1 MSEPSRNGERV
12 IVQVIDSATK
22 YIKSCALVD
31 NCKSAETIAKW
42 FFTEWCLIYGFP
54 SRITCDQGGEFVNK
68 FNASLCAAMG
78 MALRATSPYHL
89 MSNGQAENPHRR
101 YVEML
106 RMCGNKEDWADWI
119 AQADWV
125 VNTHTPRMMRVSPF
139 FLTFGQHPLTVVGI
153 AAGLMESMSMLK
165 DHGEWYFGLMAA
177 RTGAA
182 MLEGRARGAPT
193 VEELELGRKQLLQV
207 GQLVLV
213 KLAAG
218 KLGERQ
224 QGPYRVVKVHDGVTT
239 ELVNVS
245 DPGDVL
251 TRNGAL
257 GALSRTDL
265 RGGAQPIV
273 VEAILAERGQAPHKD
288 YLLCWRGYSPE
299 HDLWVAQD
307 KVHAAQLVAA
317 WNKLPARVHR
327 AQSKAAT
334 EGTSAEV
341 KSAEGGATVSV
352 SGAELIQ
359 VERVVEA
366 RHTRSGASYL
376 VVPVGSTQQRWV
388 RESEVA
394 NPEALKA

>member
-1 MSEPSRNGERV
+1 MVS
-12 IVQVIDSATK
+12 QVAID
-22 YIKSCALVD
+22 
-31 NCKSAETIAKW
+31 
-42 FFTEWCLIYGFP
+42 G
-54 SRITCDQGGEFVNK
+54 
-68 FNASLCAAMG
+68 
-78 MALRATSPYHL
+78 
-89 MSNGQAENPHRR
+89 
-101 YVEML
+101 
-106 RMCGNKEDWADWI
+106 
-119 AQADWV
+119 
-125 VNTHTPRMMRVSPF
+125 
-139 FLTFGQHPLTVVGI
+139 
-153 AAGLMESMSMLK
+153 
-165 DHGEWYFGLMAA
+165 
-177 RTGAA
+177 
-182 MLEGRARGAPT
+182 GAPT

-224 QGPYRVVKVHDGVTT
+224 QGPYRVVKVRDGVTA
-239 ELVNVS
+239 ELVNIS

-251 TRNGAL
+251 TRNAEHL
-257 GALSRTDL
+257 VRY
-265 RGGAQPIV
+265 RGPISEAERSQSWE

-288 YLLCWRGYSPE
+288 YLLRWRGYSPE

-317 WNKLPARVHR
+317 WNKLPARVRR

-334 EGTSAEV
+334 EGKSAEV
-341 KSAEGGATVSV
+341 KSAKGGATVSV

-366 RHTRSGASYL
+366 RHTRSGVSYL